1 MILACFYRTLR
12 NENVFW
18 ASTGNRLIFCRIFT
32 TTYHSCFFSVM
43 LCITCSFLFFC
54 YFCSQHCFPPFPRLK
69 FTSLLS
75 WSTLFFSPPATDFKD
90 KMATSSTIEEDDS
103 LKGCEIFVQKHNI
116 QQILKECIVSLCIT
130 KPERPMKFLREHFEK
145 LEKVSDNIL
154 LLCKSIVINKSVYF
168 LTHNNVA

>member
-1 MILACFYRTLR
+1 MIYDRTLR
-12 NENVFW
+12 NENVFR
-18 ASTGNRLIFCRIFT
+18 ASTGNRLIFLQNIHHHISLLFFFCHAV
-32 TTYHSCFFSVM
+32 YHMFFFVF
-43 LCITCSFLFFC
+43 LLFLF
-54 YFCSQHCFPPFPRLK
+54 
-69 FTSLLS
+69 
-75 WSTLFFSPPATDFKD
+75 STLFPPIPPTEIYLPPLMIHPVFLPPATDFKD

>member
-1 MILACFYRTLR
+1 MILACFCRTLR
-12 NENVFW
+12 NENVFR
-18 ASTGNRLIFCRIFT
+18 ALTGNRLIFCRILT
-32 TTYHSCFFSVM
+32 TTYHSCFFLSCCVSHVLFCLSVFSV
-43 LCITCSFLFFC
+43 LNTVSPHSPDWNLPPSSHDHPVFL
-54 YFCSQHCFPPFPRLK
+54 
-69 FTSLLS
+69 
-75 WSTLFFSPPATDFKD
+75 PPATDLKD